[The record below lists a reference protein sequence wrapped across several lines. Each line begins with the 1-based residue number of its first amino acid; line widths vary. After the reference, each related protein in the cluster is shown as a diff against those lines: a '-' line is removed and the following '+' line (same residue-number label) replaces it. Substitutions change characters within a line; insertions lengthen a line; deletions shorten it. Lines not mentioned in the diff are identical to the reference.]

1 MKLIFKKENEIF
13 YYLKLNLYLCNLIT
27 KRKYEDYELYL
38 HESDSFI
45 RRQKNNNLDKK
56 TKKLQL

>member
-1 MKLIFKKENEIF
+1 M
-13 YYLKLNLYLCNLIT
+13 

-38 HESDSFI
+38 HESDSFK